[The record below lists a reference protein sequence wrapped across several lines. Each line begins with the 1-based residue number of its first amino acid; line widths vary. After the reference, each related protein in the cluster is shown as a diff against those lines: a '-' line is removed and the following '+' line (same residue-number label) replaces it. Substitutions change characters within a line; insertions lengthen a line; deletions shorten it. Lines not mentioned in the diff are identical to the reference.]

1 MNTISKSCRKVVE
14 LFRAKPWLVL
24 ALIMAV
30 ALAQPSKPNRPSIF
44 VQGLNQIVP
53 TAVRGDIVP
62 FESRAD
68 KLMRSVAFSLL
79 AFSILQVVGF
89 FLPLSEEDPDYL

>member
-44 VQGLNQIVP
+44 VQGLNAQL
-53 TAVRGDIVP
+53 VR
-62 FESRAD
+62 
-68 KLMRSVAFSLL
+68 
-79 AFSILQVVGF
+79 
-89 FLPLSEEDPDYL
+89 YL